1 MIENSAKFPCSN
13 SNSPFNSWILILGN
27 IRSNFLNI
35 KYDEY
40 QKIFDIL
47 LAKENLNT
55 KINVF
60 LVQKTDNVDIIH
72 FNLDDDYSGDYKLSI
87 VSLFRP
93 NEEYIFFIK
102 LDDNVNYFVGKKS
115 DVWVKDT
122 HLIIEYDSIIKD
134 ILKLIWWKH

>member
-1 MIENSAKFPCSN
+1 M
-13 SNSPFNSWILILGN
+13 ILGN

-40 QKIFDIL
+40 QKIFEIL

-134 ILKLIWWKH
+134 ILKLI